1 MDHTKMNSDRV
12 VARLLA
18 TELTADEIAVVSGG
32 GAGLGRT
39 NMKNGV
45 STDTNYS

>member
-1 MDHTKMNSDRV
+1 MDHTNMSSDRV

-18 TELTADEIAVVSGG
+18 KDLTADEVAVVSGG
-32 GAGLGRT
+32 GGLPRT
-39 NMKNGV
+39 NMKNGI